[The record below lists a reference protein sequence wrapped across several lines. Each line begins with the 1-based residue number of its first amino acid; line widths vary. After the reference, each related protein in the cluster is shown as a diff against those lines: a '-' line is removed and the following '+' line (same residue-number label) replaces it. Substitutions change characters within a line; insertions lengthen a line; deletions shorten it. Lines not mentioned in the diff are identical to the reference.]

1 VIALMY
7 HSFGQ
12 EPPTDL
18 RGVRQAFLWLA
29 ALLFVAFSVAMLV
42 VINLFSLF
50 FGVTLNFLGRNG
62 VKFHFLHLFRRIP
75 LVGVTLPVLFGY
87 AIWHNAQMTGP
98 MTLALPSLMTMVFA
112 IVLMAAIVW
121 VNILLSRADR
131 G

>member
-12 EPPTDL
+12 EPPTDS
-18 RGVRQAFLWLA
+18 GGIRQAFLWLA
-29 ALLFVAFSVAMLV
+29 ALLFVAVSAAMLV
-42 VINLFSLF
+42 VINFFSLF

-62 VKFHFLHLFRRIP
+62 VKFRFLHLFRRIP

-87 AIWHNAQMTGP
+87 AIWHNVQMTGP
-98 MTLALPSLMTMVFA
+98 MTLAFPSLMTMVFA